1 MEKEVKVKLIP
12 FRIKEGYEPCEW
24 HTAEGDVYLLGNP
37 DLQKDGIPENV
48 FKIIKKTG
56 RITEIKE
63 KNDGNARK
71 TSIVSA
77 DR

>member
-1 MEKEVKVKLIP
+1 MEKELKLIP
-12 FRIKEGYEPCEW
+12 FMITKGYKPCEW

-77 DR
+77 GR